1 MLYELQNFVQGL
13 APFTL
18 ILGMATLFLY
28 LTHPSMR
35 AARKSNMVAYVIGL
49 IFLILV
55 VLQSLVFTWDTF
67 ITLGLSEI

>member
-1 MLYELQNFVQGL
+1 MQILELYNFVQAL

-18 ILGMATLFLY
+18 ILGVATLFLY

-35 AARKSNMVAYVIGL
+35 AARRGNMVAYTIGL

-55 VLQSLVFTWDTF
+55 VLQSFVFTWDTF
-67 ITLGLSEI
+67 LTLGQG